1 MITRL
6 GHYDIVEELGRGGM
20 GVVYKGYESSLG
32 RYVAIKVLSAQMA
45 HDKVF
50 VERFLREARA
60 MATLNDSHIIQVY
73 FIGQD
78 DQQTFFVMEYIDG
91 ESLST
96 CLKRE
101 VRLTVPDAL
110 KVLLHASQG
119 LAVAHGQG
127 VIHRDIKPGNI
138 MITSRG
144 QVKVA
149 DFGIALANQDVS
161 AKLTNTGAFVGTP
174 GYLSPEVCMGKPVD
188 QRSDIFAL
196 GIVLF
201 ECLTGNMP
209 FHDDSPLKLM
219 LDVVQAPTPDV
230 RTINP
235 EVDDETKRILDKM
248 LAKDPAER
256 YQSCEDLNTDLKAH
270 PLVRNGAQLSFRP
283 APWAGANSSNPTV
296 VGSPTPLTPGIA
308 PRAAA
313 PPPVVTSRTPIT
325 GQGSNASA
333 PTPPNPSAA
342 IARAQD
348 LSAGGAGSRWR
359 PVAMAVGLLIIA
371 GLAWGIGSGRFSGEG
386 PAAVAAAPSA
396 APPAP
401 PATSPPP
408 AATPIPTGVPP
419 AVPPV
424 SAPTGSAGATADEAL
439 ALADADRLATE
450 AATAQADAASGKAV
464 DAAAGTGDTTSGGNA
479 LPEALATIRYGHGG
493 PNTAINRV
501 RARAPREPSAAD
513 LAREEARRQNELA
526 AAAAE
531 AAALEAAAAPVTTQA
546 PQAPPPKKKKGFLCR
561 VFNKCDPS
569 PARGN
574 PPAAE
579 PPRPGQTGT

>member
-78 DQQTFFVMEYIDG
+78 EQQTFFVMEYIDG

-256 YQSCEDLNTDLKAH
+256 FQSCDDLNADLKAH
-270 PLVRNGAQLSFRP
+270 PLLRNGGQLSFRP

-325 GQGSNASA
+325 GQGSNPSA
-333 PTPPNPSAA
+333 PTPPNPSAG
-342 IARAQD
+342 IAKAQA
-348 LSAGGAGSRWR
+348 LATGGATSAWR
-359 PVAMAVGLLIIA
+359 PVAMTVGLLIIA
-371 GLAWGIGSGRFSGEG
+371 GLAWAIGSGRFSGEH
-386 PAAVAAAPSA
+386 AEAMVAQHA
-396 APPAP
+396 
-401 PATSPPP
+401 PP
-408 AATPIPTGVPP
+408 AATPTPSAIPAPP
-419 AVPPV
+419 SVPPV
-424 SAPTGSAGATADEAL
+424 SAPTGTAGATADEAL
-439 ALADADRLATE
+439 ALADADRLAAE
-450 AATAQADAASGKAV
+450 AATAKADAASGKSAT
-464 DAAAGTGDTTSGGNA
+464 AAAGAGGTTADGAA

-493 PNTAINRV
+493 PNAAINRV
-501 RARAPREPSAAD
+501 RVRAVREPSAAD

-531 AAALEAAAAPVTTQA
+531 AAALEAPVAPVITQS
-546 PQAPPPKKKKGFLCR
+546 PHAPPPKKKGFLCR
-561 VFNKCDPS
+561 VFNKCGPAPVRGAAPTGGNAPASES
-569 PARGN
+569 PQ
-574 PPAAE
+574 
-579 PPRPGQTGT
+579 PGHTGT

>member
-78 DQQTFFVMEYIDG
+78 EQQTFFVMEYIDG

-256 YQSCEDLNTDLKAH
+256 FQSCDDLNADLKAH
-270 PLVRNGAQLSFRP
+270 PLLRNGGQLSFRP

-325 GQGSNASA
+325 GQGSNPSA
-333 PTPPNPSAA
+333 PTPPNPSAG
-342 IARAQD
+342 IAKAQA
-348 LSAGGAGSRWR
+348 LAAGGATSAWR
-359 PVAMAVGLLIIA
+359 PVAMTVGLLIIA
-371 GLAWGIGSGRFSGEG
+371 GLAWAIGSGRFSGEH
-386 PAAVAAAPSA
+386 AEAMVAQNAPPVATPTPSA
-396 APPAP
+396 IPAP
-401 PATSPPP
+401 P
-408 AATPIPTGVPP
+408 G
-419 AVPPV
+419 VPPV
-424 SAPTGSAGATADEAL
+424 SAPTGTAGATADEAL
-439 ALADADRLATE
+439 ALADADRLAAE
-450 AATAQADAASGKAV
+450 AATAKADAASGKSA
-464 DAAAGTGDTTSGGNA
+464 DAAAGAGGTTADGAA
-479 LPEALATIRYGHGG
+479 LPETLATIRYGHGG
-493 PNTAINRV
+493 PNAAINRV
-501 RARAPREPSAAD
+501 RARAIREPSAAD

-531 AAALEAAAAPVTTQA
+531 AAALEAPVAPVITQS
-546 PQAPPPKKKKGFLCR
+546 PHAPPPKKKGFLCR
-561 VFNKCDPS
+561 VFNKCGPA
-569 PARGN
+569 PARGTAPTGGN
-574 PPAAE
+574 APASE
-579 PPRPGQTGT
+579 SPQPGHTGT

>member
-78 DQQTFFVMEYIDG
+78 EAQTFFVMEYIDG

-119 LAVAHGQG
+119 LAVAHAQG

-201 ECLTGNMP
+201 ESLTGNMP

-230 RTINP
+230 RLQNP
-235 EVDDETKRILDKM
+235 EVDDETARILDKM
-248 LAKDPAER
+248 LAKDPADR
-256 YQSCEDLNTDLKAH
+256 YQTCDDLNADLKAH
-270 PLVRNGAQLSFRP
+270 PLLRNGAQLSFRP
-283 APWAGANSSNPTV
+283 APWAGANASNPTV

-308 PRAAA
+308 PRQAT
-313 PPPVVTSRTPIT
+313 PPPVVSSRTPIT
-325 GQGSNASA
+325 GQTTRESA
-333 PTPPNPSAA
+333 ATPPTPSQVLSTGAA
-342 IARAQD
+342 PP
-348 LSAGGAGSRWR
+348 RWR
-359 PVAMAVGLLIIA
+359 PVAMAVGLLLIA
-371 GLAWGIGSGRFSGEG
+371 GLAWGIGSGRFSGEHADQG
-386 PAAVAAAPSA
+386 AATLAAAAPA
-396 APPAP
+396 PVPPTPPAP
-401 PATSPPP
+401 P
-408 AATPIPTGVPP
+408 PT
-419 AVPPV
+419 V
-424 SAPTGSAGATADEAL
+424 SAPTGTAGATADEAL

-450 AATAQADAASGKAV
+450 AAKAKA
-464 DAAAGTGDTTSGGNA
+464 DAAAGVPAADASGADASGAA
-479 LPEALATIRYGHGG
+479 LPDSLATIRYGHGG
-493 PNTAINRV
+493 PNGPLNRV
-501 RARAPREPSAAD
+501 RARAAREPSAAD
-513 LAREEARRQNELA
+513 LAREEARRQNEIA

-531 AAALEAAAAPVTTQA
+531 AAALEAPVATQATQAA
-546 PQAPPPKKKKGFLCR
+546 PQAPAAKRKGFLCR
-561 VFNKCDPS
+561 VFKKCDP
-569 PARGN
+569 PAPRRAAQPASGS
-574 PPAAE
+574 PPAGSAQ
-579 PPRPGQTGT
+579 PAQPGHTGN

>member
-119 LAVAHGQG
+119 LEVAHGQG

-201 ECLTGNMP
+201 ECVTGNMP

-230 RTINP
+230 RALNP
-235 EVDDETKRILDKM
+235 DVDEETKRILDKM

-256 YQSCEDLNTDLKAH
+256 YQSCEDLNADLKAH
-270 PLVRNGAQLSFRP
+270 PLLRNGGQLSFRP

-296 VGSPTPLTPGIA
+296 IGSPTPLTPGIA
-308 PRAAA
+308 PRAAT
-313 PPPVVTSRTPIT
+313 PPPVVSSRTPIT

-342 IARAQD
+342 IAKAQTR
-348 LSAGGAGSRWR
+348 SAGGATSPWR

-371 GLAWGIGSGRFSGEG
+371 GLAWGIGSGRFSGER
-386 PAAVAAAPSA
+386 AAVVAAAPV
-396 APPAP
+396 PA
-401 PATSPPP
+401 PP
-408 AATPIPTGVPP
+408 AATPTPPAIPTPTPTG
-419 AVPPV
+419 VPPV
-424 SAPTGSAGATADEAL
+424 SAPSGAAGATADEAL
-439 ALADADRLATE
+439 ALADADRLAAE
-450 AATAQADAASGKAV
+450 AASAQADAASGKPAE
-464 DAAAGTGDTTSGGNA
+464 AAAGASAAGD
-479 LPEALATIRYGHGG
+479 LPPESLATIRYGHGG
-493 PNTAINRV
+493 ANGPINRV
-501 RARAPREPSAAD
+501 RARAVREPSAAD

-526 AAAAE
+526 AAAAQ
-531 AAALEAAAAPVTTQA
+531 AAALEAPVEPVTQA
-546 PQAPPPKKKKGFLCR
+546 PHAPPPKKKGFLCR
-561 VFNKCDPS
+561 VFNKCNPT
-569 PARGN
+569 PARGTAPAGGN
-574 PPAAE
+574 APASQPPQ
-579 PPRPGQTGT
+579 PGHTGT

>member
-78 DQQTFFVMEYIDG
+78 EAQTFFVMEYIDG

-110 KVLLHASQG
+110 KVLLHTAQG

-201 ECLTGNMP
+201 ESLTGNMP

-219 LDVVQAPTPDV
+219 LDVVQAATPDV
-230 RTINP
+230 RQQNP
-235 EVDDETKRILDKM
+235 DVDDETTRILEKM

-256 YQSCEDLNTDLKAH
+256 YQSCEDLIADLKQN
-270 PLVRNGAQLSFRP
+270 PGLKDGAQLSFRP
-283 APWAGANSSNPTV
+283 APWAGANASNPTL
-296 VGSPTPLTPGIA
+296 VGAPTPLTPGIA
-308 PRAAA
+308 ARQASA
-313 PPPVVTSRTPIT
+313 PPVVSSRTPIT
-325 GQGSNASA
+325 GQTMPSSA
-333 PTPPNPSAA
+333 PTPLTGTQYP
-342 IARAQD
+342 
-348 LSAGGAGSRWR
+348 
-359 PVAMAVGLLIIA
+359 M
-371 GLAWGIGSGRFSGEG
+371 
-386 PAAVAAAPSA
+386 PAAVATPRWRPFALAAGLIA
-396 APPAP
+396 AGGLAY
-401 PATSPPP
+401 TIGSGLVSGSFSSSPTAAESPP
-408 AATPIPTGVPP
+408 AAATPATPTPP
-419 AVPPV
+419 MPA
-424 SAPTGSAGATADEAL
+424 APTGSAGATAEEAL
-439 ALADADRLATE
+439 
-450 AATAQADAASGKAV
+450 AQADAAKLVDDAANAAAAANDPNAPDAV
-464 DAAAGTGDTTSGGNA
+464 DT
-479 LPEALATIRYGHGG
+479 ALASIRYGHGG
-493 PNTAINRV
+493 PNGPINKIRV
-501 RARAPREPSAAD
+501 RAAREPSAAD
-513 LAREEARRQNELA
+513 LARDEARRQNEIA
-526 AAAAE
+526 AAAAAQ
-531 AAALEAAAAPVTTQA
+531 AAALETHAEQVQTAQVTA
-546 PQAPPPKKKKGFLCR
+546 PQPKVRRSLKCRLFKKC
-561 VFNKCDPS
+561 S
-569 PARGN
+569 PAELAAGN
-574 PPAAE
+574 ASD
-579 PPRPGQTGT
+579 GQKSQQ